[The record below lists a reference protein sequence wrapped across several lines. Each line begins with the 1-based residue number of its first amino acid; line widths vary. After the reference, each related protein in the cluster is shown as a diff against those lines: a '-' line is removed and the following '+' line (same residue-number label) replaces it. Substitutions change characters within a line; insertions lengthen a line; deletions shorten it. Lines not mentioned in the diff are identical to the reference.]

1 MHKGYI
7 YKISHNQSGKEN
19 HYLPDKCYIGQTY
32 QEVEVRWRQHKS
44 EAIKYDPTVNTRP
57 SKAAKLYEAMR
68 VLGVENMKIECLE
81 EVEYHNEQDL
91 INELDRLEAAYI
103 NQFNSIESGWN
114 KVKAPR
120 RRTARGDRTNL
131 ADMAR
136 NSGVSYTSL
145 LRRVNQLNETPKEAV
160 KHLKGLTSTVYI
172 YKRQTYQDIGA
183 VADSQTAKVAGLRRK
198 TIEQRIRKAREEGR
212 LKIETGETA
221 SLLLV
226 YLDEEIFMPSRER
239 ESLRLL
245 LPDGLELVGT
255 IKSIFDELVMMDAA
269 DKYRLPVPN
278 NYTTVQARLLR
289 KSKGWTI
296 QQAFGLDVPP
306 SFNSVKHLVEEKGYR
321 WVPDRP
327 ISDEGA
333 PLVVHSTKEVFISQ
347 DAFCDEFPLS
357 KYQVSDRIA
366 EGKDGDAILEHYGLA
381 SSVSKSM

>member
-1 MHKGYI
+1 
-7 YKISHNQSGKEN
+7 
-19 HYLPDKCYIGQTY
+19 
-32 QEVEVRWRQHKS
+32 
-44 EAIKYDPTVNTRP
+44 
-57 SKAAKLYEAMR
+57 
-68 VLGVENMKIECLE
+68 
-81 EVEYHNEQDL
+81 
-91 INELDRLEAAYI
+91 
-103 NQFNSIESGWN
+103 
-114 KVKAPR
+114 
-120 RRTARGDRTNL
+120 
-131 ADMAR
+131 MAR
-136 NSGVSYTSL
+136 NSGVPYTSL
-145 LRRVNQLNETPKEAV
+145 LHRVNQLKETPEEAV
-160 KHLKGLTSTVYI
+160 KHLKCLTSTVYI

-183 VADSQTAKVAGLRRK
+183 VADSQPAKVAGLRRK
-198 TIEQRIRKAREEGR
+198 TIEQRIRKAREKGR

-226 YLDEEIFMPSRER
+226 YLDEEIFMPMRER
-239 ESLRLL
+239 KSLRLL

-255 IKSIFDELVMMDAA
+255 KKYIFEKLLAMNAA

-289 KSKGWTI
+289 KSKGWTV

-306 SFNSVKHLVEEKGYR
+306 SFNNVKHLVDDKGYR

-327 ISDEGA
+327 ISDEGT

-366 EGKDGDAILEHYGLA
+366 EGKDGDEILEHYGLA